1 MIINR
6 CEVANA
12 QHSSFEIR
20 IRFHLHTHVPL
31 NYPDLTIF
39 LSHLTLAMNLAI
51 YPFAIH
57 SRPIPQYQ
65 RPIPMLLV
73 KFVVPLEKLSIFPL
87 KLPIAMHHI
96 VLPFSI
102 VVSVVLVSEF
112 ALSL

>member
-6 CEVANA
+6 YELPNA
-12 QHSSFEIR
+12 ENSSFGVR
-20 IRFHLHTHVPL
+20 IRFHFHTHVPL

-39 LSHLTLAMNLAI
+39 FSHLTLAMNLAI
-51 YPFAIH
+51 YPFAIYR
-57 SRPIPQYQ
+57 RPILQYQ
-65 RPIPMLLV
+65 RPIPMLLI

-87 KLPIAMHHI
+87 KLPIAVHHI